1 MTTSMRA
8 AVWEQPGKPLSIQ
21 ERPLPEFGPE
31 DVLVEVRASGVCF
44 TDLRVIDGRSAGDP
58 LVLGHESVGVLAAV
72 GASVT
77 EDLEPGDRVAVHAL
91 FACGDCA
98 YCLRGEDEACVL
110 GISQLAGFGIDG
122 GYAEYL
128 RVPARRVVP
137 LPDGLDFVEAA
148 PFCCAGLTVY
158 AALRNG
164 GIEAGQ
170 RVAVVGIGGLGHLAI
185 SIATALGAE
194 VYAVTSSPDK
204 IELALARGAVWAGD
218 AAAAARELAERGG
231 AQIVLH
237 TANVLD
243 PLATLLSGVAKQ
255 GAIVLVAADG
265 DVLPVPPRMLMGL
278 QLRVIGSFFGSRDD
292 LRDVLELAARH
303 QIHPQIE
310 TYPLE
315 EVNEAHKRLRANEVR
330 FRAVLTPN
338 S

>member
-1 MTTSMRA
+1 MTGRQTTAQSRHIRRDGDMATLMRA

-58 LVLGHESVGVLAAV
+58 LILGHESVGVIAAV

-77 EDLEPGDRVAVHAL
+77 EDLKLGDSVAVHAL

-128 RVPARRVVP
+128 RAPARRVVP
-137 LPDGLDFVEAA
+137 LPDGLDCVEAA

-164 GIEAGQ
+164 GIEAAS
-170 RVAVVGIGGLGHLAI
+170 RAI
-185 SIATALGAE
+185 PWRRWR
-194 VYAVTSSPDK
+194 TS
-204 IELALARGAVWAGD
+204 
-218 AAAAARELAERGG
+218 AAWSRPRCFL
-231 AQIVLH
+231 
-237 TANVLD
+237 
-243 PLATLLSGVAKQ
+243 
-255 GAIVLVAADG
+255 
-265 DVLPVPPRMLMGL
+265 PPRCSSGSTSTRAASTSP
-278 QLRVIGSFFGSRDD
+278 QLSSVSR
-292 LRDVLELAARH
+292 RCSPSMA
-303 QIHPQIE
+303 
-310 TYPLE
+310 
-315 EVNEAHKRLRANEVR
+315 
-330 FRAVLTPN
+330 
-338 S
+338 